1 MLNFLDN
8 GNPLVKYNTKIWVND
23 CFPNF
28 NRAVDP
34 LLEII
39 LQPAGCWYR
48 TIKGQYVY
56 AINPDTEKTI
66 SCIRYLHSIIKHTES
81 KFFKFALKPLTMHIR
96 PYYEIFKGK

>member
-8 GNPLVKYNTKIWVND
+8 GNPLVKYNTKIWIND

-34 LLEII
+34 LLQII
-39 LQPAGCWYR
+39 LKPAGCWYR

-56 AINPDTEKTI
+56 AI
-66 SCIRYLHSIIKHTES
+66 
-81 KFFKFALKPLTMHIR
+81 
-96 PYYEIFKGK
+96 

>member
-48 TIKGQYVY
+48 TIKGQYIY
-56 AINPDTEKTI
+56 AITPDT
-66 SCIRYLHSIIKHTES
+66 
-81 KFFKFALKPLTMHIR
+81 
-96 PYYEIFKGK
+96 

>member
-1 MLNFLDN
+1 MSPKYPAIVSHQHLAEICKSGFFQMLNFLDN
-8 GNPLVKYNTKIWVND
+8 GNPLVKYNTKIWIND

-48 TIKGQYVY
+48 TIKGQYIY
-56 AINPDTEKTI
+56 AIAP
-66 SCIRYLHSIIKHTES
+66 
-81 KFFKFALKPLTMHIR
+81 
-96 PYYEIFKGK
+96 